1 MRAAGNLFGEHP
13 VLKLMYSAVIRASDS
28 WRGVKVTEFESAQ
41 LSKLQGQ
48 LTKKRNKEYS
58 FRAEQPDTAQTKS
71 I

>member
-1 MRAAGNLFGEHP
+1 

-41 LSKLQGQ
+41 LSKLQEQ
-48 LTKKRNKEYS
+48 LTKEQDKEYS
-58 FRAEQPDTAQTKS
+58 FRAERADTAQTKL